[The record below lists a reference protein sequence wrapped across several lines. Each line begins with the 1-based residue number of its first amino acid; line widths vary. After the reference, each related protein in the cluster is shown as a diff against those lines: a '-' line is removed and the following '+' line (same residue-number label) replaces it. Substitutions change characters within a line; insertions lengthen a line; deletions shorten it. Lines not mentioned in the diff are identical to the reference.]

1 MSTLIIGLS
10 LGMLLFLLAA
20 GLTLIFGMLGV
31 INFAHGAIY
40 MLGAYLSYEIGQS
53 SGSFLVG
60 VLSATLITA
69 LAGAVIEK
77 LTLRPLYDRPHFYQ
91 LILTFGL
98 ILVISEVVRFFWGPG
113 YQAVSAPELLSG
125 TVEMLGS
132 TIPVYRL
139 FVIGFG
145 LIVSASLYLLIEKS
159 TFGMLVRAS
168 SSDPEMVRTLGLPVG
183 VIRMSVFA
191 IGCGLSGL
199 AGSIAAPLYPIELGM
214 ATNTII
220 DCFIVV
226 ILGGL
231 GNVRGAIAASILIG
245 MVRAFGYVYLASWVD
260 IMTFAL
266 LIGTLLTRPQGL
278 FARVERT
285 A

>member
-1 MSTLIIGLS
+1 
-10 LGMLLFLLAA
+10 MLLFLLAA